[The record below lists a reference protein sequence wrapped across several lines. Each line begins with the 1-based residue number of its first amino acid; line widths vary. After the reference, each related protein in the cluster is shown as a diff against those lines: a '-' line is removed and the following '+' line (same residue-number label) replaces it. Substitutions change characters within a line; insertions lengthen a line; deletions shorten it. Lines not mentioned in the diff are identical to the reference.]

1 MLYPSFHCFCFKV
14 WSPWVMTLHVPRI
27 LKFHIPM
34 YCCESIYIMGTWW
47 ILNDGTICFSV
58 LGDFIEIMY
67 SFSQELQLRGL
78 TFLSSFFPLLLSS
91 VFLFLF
97 YFLQKLSSIDFSFL
111 FHVFNS
117 QELLFSAYRL
127 HDILVLLWD
136 YIISLSRFLSKD
148 INNRSFLLS
157 FLFSV

>member
-1 MLYPSFHCFCFKV
+1 MLYPSFHCFKV
-14 WSPWVMTLHVPRI
+14 WSPFESWLYMCPESWNLTFV
-27 LKFHIPM
+27 
-34 YCCESIYIMGTWW
+34 YCCESIYIVRTWW
-47 ILNDGTICFSV
+47 ILNDGTIRFSV

-67 SFSQELQLRGL
+67 SFSQELQLCGHY
-78 TFLSSFFPLLLSS
+78 PLELFNFCPFLLSS
-91 VFLFLF
+91 RSLFLF
-97 YFLQKLSSIDFSFL
+97 YFLGKLSPIDFSFL